1 MPRSQFDL
9 PWFHAVDLLPCSQE
23 LHLESLMGIHG
34 TLNTMSV
41 SDLLQFLAAG
51 HKTGTLKF
59 GRGDIIKQIYLEGG
73 LIVGSNSNDPRE
85 YLGQVL
91 LHYGKIEESQ
101 LQAAMEI
108 QRQSGGKLGMILSS
122 RGFVTKDDVVEI
134 LRTRTLEIIYDLF
147 IWDEAHFEFFDN
159 EPLPE
164 DLIRVSVDA
173 TSVIMDGIYRIDEWS
188 RYRAVIPSDRTFF
201 ELNPGWTQ
209 SLNTSEEIRRVLY
222 HVERRLTAAEICY
235 NMHTS
240 LFHACALLF
249 DLIRKDFIKVAGEAP
264 APAAEAAADLSAL
277 KLPKTVPDLLN
288 LARAELKENNAENA
302 LAIIHSA
309 LEQEPKNTAAH
320 HLREEAEKKF
330 VTQTFHNG
338 FSPRSVAKILV
349 APEQLEH
356 ERLGPQEGFVLSR
369 INGES
374 DIESILA
381 ICPFREA
388 DSLRMIKKLLDSGI
402 IGI

>member
-1 MPRSQFDL
+1 
-9 PWFHAVDLLPCSQE
+9 
-23 LHLESLMGIHG
+23 MGIHG
-34 TLNTMSV
+34 TLNTMNV

-51 HKTGTLKF
+51 HKTGSLKF

-73 LIVGSNSNDPRE
+73 LIVGSFSNDPRE

-122 RGFVTKDDVVEI
+122 RGFVRQDDVAEV

-159 EPLPE
+159 ERLPE
-164 DLIRVSVDA
+164 DLIRVSVDV

-209 SLNTSEEIRRVLY
+209 SLNASEEIRRVLY
-222 HVERRLTAAEICY
+222 HVEKRLTAAEICY

-264 APAAEAAADLSAL
+264 APAADAAADLSAL

-288 LARAELKENNAENA
+288 LARAELIENNAENA

-330 VTQTFHNG
+330 VTEAFHNG

-381 ICPFREA
+381 VCPFREA

>member
-1 MPRSQFDL
+1 
-9 PWFHAVDLLPCSQE
+9 
-23 LHLESLMGIHG
+23 MGIHG
-34 TLNTMSV
+34 TLNTMCV
-41 SDLLQFLAAG
+41 SDLLQFLASG
-51 HKTGTLKF
+51 RKTGTLKF
-59 GRGDIIKQIYLEGG
+59 GRGDIVKQIHLERG

-108 QRQSGGKLGMILSS
+108 QRQSGGKLGVILSS
-122 RGFVTKDDVVEI
+122 RGFVRPEDVAEV

-159 EPLPE
+159 EPLP
-164 DLIRVSVDA
+164 DDMIRIRVEA
-173 TSVIMDGIYRIDEWS
+173 TSVIMDGIYRIDEWQ
-188 RYRAVIPSDRTFF
+188 RFREVIPSDRTFF
-201 ELNPGWTQ
+201 ELTPGWTQ
-209 SLNTSEEIRRVLY
+209 SLNTDKEIRQVLY

-249 DLIRKDFIKVAGEAP
+249 ELVNKDIIKVAGEAP
-264 APAAEAAADLSAL
+264 APATEAPADLSAL

-309 LEQEPKNTAAH
+309 LEQEPENTAAH
-320 HLREEAEKKF
+320 RLREEAEKKF
-330 VTQTFHNG
+330 ITQAFQNG
-338 FSPRSVAKILV
+338 FSPRSVARILV
-349 APEQLEH
+349 APAHLEH
-356 ERLGPQEGFVLSR
+356 ERLGPEEGFVLSR

-374 DIESILA
+374 DIESILSV
-381 ICPFREA
+381 CPFREA
-388 DSLRMIKKLLDSGI
+388 DSLRMIKKLLASGI
-402 IGI
+402 IGIK

>member
-1 MPRSQFDL
+1 
-9 PWFHAVDLLPCSQE
+9 
-23 LHLESLMGIHG
+23 MGIHG

-41 SDLLQFLAAG
+41 SDLLQILAAG
-51 HKTGTLKF
+51 RKTGTLKF
-59 GRGDIIKQIYLEGG
+59 GRGDVVKQIYLEDG
-73 LIVGSNSNDPRE
+73 LIIGSNSNDPRE
-85 YLGQVL
+85 YLGQAL
-91 LHYGKIEESQ
+91 LHYGTIQESQ

-108 QRQSGGKLGMILSS
+108 QRESGGKLGVILSS
-122 RGFVTKDDVVEI
+122 RGFVRPDDVAAV

-147 IWDEAHFEFFDN
+147 IWDEAHFEFYDN
-159 EPLPE
+159 EPLP
-164 DLIRVSVDA
+164 DDMIRVSVEA
-173 TSVIMDGIYRIDEWS
+173 TSVIMDGIYRIDEWA
-188 RYRAVIPSDRTFF
+188 RFRKVIPSERTFF
-201 ELNPGWTQ
+201 ELTPGWTQ
-209 SLNTSEEIRRVLY
+209 SLNADKEIRQVLY

-249 DLIRKDFIKVAGEAP
+249 DLVNKDIIKVAGEAP

-288 LARAELKENNAENA
+288 LARAELKENNTENA

-320 HLREEAEKKF
+320 RLREEAEKKF
-330 VTQTFHNG
+330 VAQAFQNG
-338 FSPRSVAKILV
+338 FSPRSVARIIV
-349 APEQLEH
+349 APENLEH
-356 ERLGPQEGFVLSR
+356 ERLGPREGFVLSR

-374 DIESILA
+374 DIESILS

-388 DSLRMIKKLLDSGI
+388 DSLRMIKKLLESGI
-402 IGI
+402 IGIK

>member
-1 MPRSQFDL
+1 
-9 PWFHAVDLLPCSQE
+9 
-23 LHLESLMGIHG
+23 MGIHG

-51 HKTGTLKF
+51 RKTGTLKL

-73 LIVGSNSNDPRE
+73 LIVGSHSNDPRE

-91 LHYGKIEESQ
+91 LHYGKIEESH

-122 RGFVTKDDVVEI
+122 RGFVSQDDVAEV

-164 DLIRVSVDA
+164 DLIRISVEA
-173 TSVIMDGIYRIDEWS
+173 TSVVMDGIYRIDEWS
-188 RYRAVIPSDRTFF
+188 RYRAVIPSERTFF
-201 ELNPGWTQ
+201 ALNPGWTQ
-209 SLNTSEEIRRVLY
+209 SLNASEEIRQVLY
-222 HVERRLTAAEICY
+222 HVEKHLTAAEICY

-249 DLIRKDFIKVAGEAP
+249 DLVRKDFIKVAGEAP
-264 APAAEAAADLSAL
+264 APAAEAAADLSAR

-288 LARAELKENNAENA
+288 LARAELKDNNAENA

-320 HLREEAEKKF
+320 RLREEAEKKYIARAF
-330 VTQTFHNG
+330 QNG
-338 FSPRSVAKILV
+338 FTPRSVAKILV

-374 DIESILA
+374 DIESILSV
-381 ICPFREA
+381 CPFREA

-402 IGI
+402 IGIS

>member
-1 MPRSQFDL
+1 
-9 PWFHAVDLLPCSQE
+9 
-23 LHLESLMGIHG
+23 MGIHG

-288 LARAELKENNAENA
+288 LARAELKEENNAENA

-330 VTQTFHNG
+330 VTQAFHNG

-388 DSLRMIKKLLDSGI
+388 DSLRMIRKLLDSGI

>member
-1 MPRSQFDL
+1 
-9 PWFHAVDLLPCSQE
+9 
-23 LHLESLMGIHG
+23 MGIHG

-41 SDLLQFLAAG
+41 SDLLQILAAG
-51 HKTGTLKF
+51 RKTGTLKF
-59 GRGDIIKQIYLEGG
+59 GRSGIVKQIYLENG

-101 LQAAMEI
+101 LQTAMEI

-122 RGFVTKDDVVEI
+122 RGFVNQGDVAEV

-147 IWDEAHFEFFDN
+147 IWDEADFEFFDN
-159 EPLPE
+159 DPLPD
-164 DLIRVSVDA
+164 DLIRIQVDA

-201 ELNPGWTQ
+201 ESTPGWTQ
-209 SLNTSEEIRRVLY
+209 SLNVSQEIRQVLY
-222 HVERRLTAAEICY
+222 HVEKRMTAAEICH

-240 LFHACALLF
+240 LFHACTLLY
-249 DLIRKDFIKVAGEAP
+249 DLVKKDFIKVAGEAP
-264 APAAEAAADLSAL
+264 EPAAEAPADLSAL

-320 HLREEAEKKF
+320 RLREEAEKKF
-330 VTQTFHNG
+330 VAHVFQNG
-338 FSPRSVAKILV
+338 LSPRSVARIIV
-349 APEQLEH
+349 ARQELEH

-369 INGES
+369 MNGES
-374 DIESILA
+374 VLETILS